1 MTQSATA
8 SRGPRIDKYEERKRE
23 LGRGALNVLSELGYA
38 RTSLRD
44 IAKESGFSLG
54 VLHYYFVDKVE
65 LINYCVSLYKQD
77 FVEQIQLAV
86 DQATGAE
93 HLRERVFGVLVASVG
108 REPEKHRLWYDI
120 RAQSLFDETF
130 RPAMWRIDRQIESVI
145 TAFFARLAEL
155 SGQTARVGPGS
166 AYAMLDG
173 LFQRYLLRHLN
184 GDTRACDQFR
194 QALDQ
199 AVDALMV

>member
-1 MTQSATA
+1 MTQSVRA
-8 SRGPRIDKYEERKRE
+8 SRGARIDKYEERKRE
-23 LGRGALNVLSELGYA
+23 LGRDALNVLSELGYA

-44 IAKESGFSLG
+44 IAKASGFSLG

-65 LINYCVSLYKQD
+65 LISYCVGLYKQD

-86 DQATGAE
+86 DQASTADS
-93 HLRERVFGVLVASVG
+93 LRTRVFGVLVASVE

-145 TAFFARLAEL
+145 TAFFVQLADL
-155 SGQTARVGPGS
+155 SGRTAQIGPGS

-184 GDTRACDQFR
+184 GDARACEDFR
-194 QALDQ
+194 HALGQ
-199 AVDALMV
+199 AVDAMMA

>member
-23 LGRGALNVLSELGYA
+23 LGRDALSVLSELGYA

-44 IAKESGFSLG
+44 IAKASGFSLG

-65 LINYCVSLYKQD
+65 LISYCVGLYKQD

-86 DQATGAE
+86 DQATDAG
-93 HLRERVFGVLVASVG
+93 HLRERVFGVLVASVE

-145 TAFFARLAEL
+145 TAFFVRLTEL
-155 SGQTARVGPGS
+155 SGQTPQVGPGS

-184 GDTRACDQFR
+184 GEDGACGDFR
-194 QALDQ
+194 QALSQ
-199 AVDALMV
+199 AVDAMMV